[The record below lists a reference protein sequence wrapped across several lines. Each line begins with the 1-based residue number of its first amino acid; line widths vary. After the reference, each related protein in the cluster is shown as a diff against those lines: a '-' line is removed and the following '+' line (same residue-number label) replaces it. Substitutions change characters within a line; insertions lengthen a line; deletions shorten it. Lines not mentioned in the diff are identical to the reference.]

1 MKTAFVAVR
10 AILYAS
16 AFILFFGWLAL
27 GARRYDGRIGVALPA
42 ALKIPGL
49 LVMIPSGILALACI
63 GNFIAR
69 GKGTPAPFD
78 PPRVFVAAGPYRY
91 VRNPMYV
98 GGLAFLAGLAL
109 FEGSASILIF
119 AAILLAAAHLLVI
132 LYEEPVLKGRFGE
145 SYAAYLRSVP
155 RWLPRRPARSS

>member
-16 AFILFFGWLAL
+16 GFIFVFGWTALA
-27 GARRYDGRIGVALPA
+27 ARRYDEQLGIALPE

-49 LVMIPSGILALACI
+49 VLMVPSGILALACI
-63 GNFIAR
+63 GNFIVR
-69 GKGTPAPFD
+69 GQGTPAPFD

-98 GGLAFLAGLAL
+98 GGLLFLAGLAL
-109 FEGSASILIF
+109 FESSLSILLF
-119 AAILLAAAHLLVI
+119 AAILLVAAHLLVL
-132 LYEEPVLKGRFGE
+132 LYEEPILERKFGA
-145 SYAAYLRSVP
+145 SYLAYKRAVP
-155 RWLPRRPARSS
+155 RWIPRRPFASP

>member
-1 MKTAFVAVR
+1 
-10 AILYAS
+10 
-16 AFILFFGWLAL
+16 
-27 GARRYDGRIGVALPA
+27 
-42 ALKIPGL
+42 
-49 LVMIPSGILALACI
+49 
-63 GNFIAR
+63 
-69 GKGTPAPFD
+69 
-78 PPRVFVAAGPYRY
+78 
-91 VRNPMYV
+91 MYV

>member
-1 MKTAFVAVR
+1 MKTVFVAVR

-16 AFILFFGWLAL
+16 AFIVFFGWLAL

-42 ALKIPGL
+42 ALKFPGL
-49 LVMIPSGILALACI
+49 LLMIPSGILTLACI

-109 FEGSASILIF
+109 FEGSVSILVF

-132 LYEEPVLKGRFGE
+132 LYEEPVLKARFGE

>member
-16 AFILFFGWLAL
+16 AFIVFFGWLAL
-27 GARRYDGRIGVALPA
+27 GARRYDGRIGMALPA
-42 ALKIPGL
+42 ALTIPGL
-49 LVMIPSGILALACI
+49 LLMIPSGILTLACI

-91 VRNPMYV
+91 VRNPMYA

-109 FEGSASILIF
+109 FEGSVSILIF
-119 AAILLAAAHLLVI
+119 AAILFAAAHLLVI
-132 LYEEPVLKGRFGE
+132 LYEEPVLKARFGE
-145 SYAAYLRSVP
+145 SYSAYLRSVP
-155 RWLPRRPARSS
+155 RWLARRPARSS

>member
-1 MKTAFVAVR
+1 MKTVFVAVR

-16 AFILFFGWLAL
+16 GFLFFFGWMAL
-27 GARRYDGRIGVALPA
+27 EARRYDGRIGLALP
-42 ALKIPGL
+42 ALKIPGVFL
-49 LVMIPSGILALACI
+49 MVPSGILALVCI

-78 PPRVFVAAGPYRY
+78 PPRAFVAAGPYRY

-109 FEGSASILIF
+109 FEGSVSILIF
-119 AAILLAAAHLLVI
+119 AVILLAGAHLLVI
-132 LYEEPVLKGRFGE
+132 LYEEPVLKARFGE